1 MGSPL
6 GQRRAGESVRYL
18 VRGGGVRAVR
28 AGTSAGEG
36 GGVATNAPVKKRAE
50 GSPRKPVSG
59 AGEAPVQ
66 WRRLGLAVRHVRREI
81 EGFFS
86 FLFFGLARD
95 RAAYGRIAA
104 R

>member
-6 GQRRAGESVRYL
+6 GRGRAGEWMQYL

-28 AGTSAGEG
+28 AGSSAGEG

-66 WRRLGLAVRHVRREI
+66 WRRLGLAVRHVRREM
-81 EGFFS
+81 EGFKKKN
-86 FLFFGLARD
+86 GD
-95 RAAYGRIAA
+95 R
-104 R
+104 

>member
-1 MGSPL
+1 MGSAL
-6 GQRRAGESVRYL
+6 GRGRAAESVQYL

-36 GGVATNAPVKKRAE
+36 GGVATNAAVKKRAE

-66 WRRLGLAVRHVRREI
+66 WRRLGLAVRHLRREI
-81 EGFFS
+81 EVIFFFLLS
-86 FLFFGLARD
+86 F
-95 RAAYGRIAA
+95 
-104 R
+104 